1 MTKGSLHNIK
11 FFVDVEAKAL
21 DNSDVTQ
28 TSVGW
33 LFLSED
39 GIWEDLVQ
47 IDRQTDR
54 QING

>member
-28 TSVGW
+28 TSVGR

-39 GIWEDLVQ
+39 G
-47 IDRQTDR
+47 T
-54 QING
+54 

>member
-39 GIWEDLVQ
+39 GTWKDLVQ